1 LESVNEVYV
10 PDLGTLLRGTIS
22 RLVRQGHLRGK
33 IVVHTAL
40 LRELEKEAKSG
51 LASGITGL
59 EEIAS
64 LRDLEKED
72 IIKLEIIEGKEK
84 DPDEAVRNLA
94 RALNGIVVT
103 GDRVQSLVCSAMGI
117 NVFFVG
123 DIRPLRMK
131 FEEYFDTETMS
142 IHLKEGDVPKAKK
155 GRPGEWEMV
164 TLSDEPLS
172 AHELEEM
179 ALEIVEAARSRR
191 DAYIEVDKPGTTV
204 VQLGKYRIVITRPP
218 LSDGWEITAVRP
230 VARLRLEDY
239 DLPEKLVKRLDERA
253 EGILIAG
260 SPGAGKTTF
269 AQALA
274 EYYAERGKIVKTI
287 ESPRDMA
294 LPSTITQYSKE
305 HTSLRELYAILLLS
319 RPDYTIFDE
328 MRTDED
334 FKLYSDL
341 RMAGIGMVGVVH
353 ATTPIDAVQRLI
365 GRVELGMIPS
375 IVDTV
380 LFIDSGSIAKVYELQ
395 MTVKLPTGLKEADL
409 SRPVVEIRNFLTGEL
424 EYEIY
429 TWGEQTMVIPVKR
442 VSGRD
447 VERVYTLISKVL
459 PEATSIEVKGD
470 TVIVTVPRWVS
481 KNVLRKA
488 KKLKKLEGKLKMK
501 LKIRY
506 TED

>member
-1 LESVNEVYV
+1 MESELEVYV
-10 PDLGTLLRGTIS
+10 PDLSTVLRGTVS
-22 RLVRQGHLRGK
+22 RLIKQGFLRGK
-33 IVVHTAL
+33 IVLHSAI
-40 LRELEKEAKSG
+40 LRELEKEARSG

-59 EEIAS
+59 EEVAT
-64 LRDLEKED
+64 LRDLEKEGL
-72 IIKLEIIEGKEK
+72 IKLEVYEGKER
-84 DPDEAVRNLA
+84 DVDEAVRELA
-94 RALNGIVVT
+94 KKLNAILVT
-103 GDRVQSLVCSAMGI
+103 GDRVQSLVSSSMGI
-117 NVFFVG
+117 KVFFAG
-123 DIRPLRMK
+123 EFRPLKLK
-131 FEEYFDTETMS
+131 FEEYFDKDTMS

-164 TLSDEPLS
+164 PVSDEILT
-172 AHELEEM
+172 AKDLEEM
-179 ALEIVEAARSRR
+179 ALEIIEAARSRK

-230 VARLRLEDY
+230 VAKLKLEDY
-239 DLPEKLVKRLDERA
+239 DLPEKLIKRLDERA

-274 EYYAERGKIVKTI
+274 EYYAERGRIVKTI

-305 HTSLRELYAILLLS
+305 HSSLRELYAILLLS

-380 LFIDSGSIAKVYELQ
+380 IFIDSGSVAKVYELQ
-395 MTVKLPTGLKEADL
+395 MTVKLPTGLREADL
-409 SRPVVEIRNFLTGEL
+409 ARPVVEVRNFLTGEL

-442 VSGRD
+442 VMSRGAEKLQQMITR
-447 VERVYTLISKVL
+447 IL
-459 PEATSIEVKGD
+459 PEATSVEIRD
-470 TVIVTVPRWVS
+470 NTVIVTIPRWAS

-488 KKLKKLEGKLKMK
+488 KKLKKLEGKLGMK
-501 LKIRY
+501 LKLRY
-506 TED
+506 SEE